1 MEIVN
6 LPVGQSAPP
15 EADCVRVQELENGR
29 FSLNASVLVSCGDVD
44 PAESM
49 SLIGGEPYDSYD
61 DAESAGLAWANEH
74 CPEKL
79 YVSRSDGTAPLPDS
93 TEDEAG

>member
-15 EADCVRVQELENGR
+15 DADCVRVQQLEDGR
-29 FSLNASVLVSCGDVD
+29 FSLNASVLVRCGDTD

-49 SLIGGEPYDSYD
+49 SLIGGESYDSYE
-61 DAESAGLAWANEH
+61 DAEAAGLAWANEH

-79 YVSRSDGTAPLPDS
+79 YVSRSEGAKPLPDS
-93 TEDEAG
+93 TED